1 MTDLTEPLTP
11 AGCNLQDFPFMPL
24 DVVRLRDSDL
34 AIQVTGEEFRCA
46 VLLWCASWHQVPAA
60 SLPDDDRTLASL
72 AGFGRAV
79 SEWTKHREGALRGW
93 IKCSDGRLYH
103 PVVAEKAM
111 EALKA
116 KLEQRW
122 KTECARIKKH
132 NQRHGTDLQIHDLDT
147 WMSLGCPQ
155 GQALPVPGTNPLGP
169 RDGQGHEQ
177 GQESNVPRNYRD
189 CPDSVPRETHSK
201 GQGEGQGQ
209 LKEKEEAAAAPP
221 PRACVR
227 EASPAAPPNA
237 LEIPADP
244 PGPPAAIPD
253 EAPKRATQIVVLL
266 RRNGAD
272 PRIVP
277 NDRHIAGWVRD
288 GVTDAQV
295 LLALETAKERRK
307 AQGSDQPIGT
317 AYLAPIIADL
327 RAAPPEAKAG
337 GGRRDRY
344 AKDAEQIQAMARWA
358 DEQLRQGNLD
368 AQFPRI
374 EG

>member
-1 MTDLTEPLTP
+1 MRLP
-11 AGCNLQDFPFMPL
+11 A
-24 DVVRLRDSDL
+24 
-34 AIQVTGEEFRCA
+34 
-46 VLLWCASWHQVPAA
+46 
-60 SLPDDDRTLASL
+60 
-72 AGFGRAV
+72 
-79 SEWTKHREGALRGW
+79 
-93 IKCSDGRLYH
+93 
-103 PVVAEKAM
+103 
-111 EALKA
+111 
-116 KLEQRW
+116 
-122 KTECARIKKH
+122 
-132 NQRHGTDLQIHDLDT
+132 
-147 WMSLGCPQ
+147 
-155 GQALPVPGTNPLGP
+155 
-169 RDGQGHEQ
+169 HE
-177 GQESNVPRNYRD
+177 D
-189 CPDSVPRETHSK
+189 
-201 GQGEGQGQ
+201 
-209 LKEKEEAAAAPP
+209 PP
-221 PRACVR
+221 
-227 EASPAAPPNA
+227 PAAPPDA

-288 GVTDAQV
+288 GVTDTQV

-358 DEQLRQGNLD
+358 DEQLRQGNPD